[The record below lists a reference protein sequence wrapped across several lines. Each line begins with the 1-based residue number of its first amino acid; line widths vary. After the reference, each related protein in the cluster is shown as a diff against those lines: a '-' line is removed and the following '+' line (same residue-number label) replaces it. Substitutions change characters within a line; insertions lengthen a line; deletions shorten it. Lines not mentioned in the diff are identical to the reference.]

1 VLDSIFT
8 FLFKYRPA
16 VFAHGHLGFEPPI
29 PPTVLVLGV
38 TILLAGVLV
47 TYHSA
52 RSRLGRRSFFILT
65 GLRTALVA
73 LLLLALLRPVVVV
86 STVVPQE
93 NILAV
98 VLDDSKSM
106 QLADQGDAPRSSLIS
121 RAFSSEEAGLLSA
134 LSERFTLRFFRFG
147 ADVARHD
154 LAQPLAF
161 GETQTNLGGALE
173 GVRRELTGVPL
184 AGVVVVT
191 DGAQNAGEHLAES
204 ILQYQSDGVPIYTVG
219 VGREVLPRD
228 IELSRVETPH
238 QVLKGSSVM
247 VDVMLTQSGFRGDR
261 VTLNVEDGGR
271 IVNSQEVRLAGD
283 REATVVRVKLTAT
296 EAGAR
301 LFRFHVPPQPGELVI
316 ENNAREVMIS
326 VEDRREK
333 ILYFEG
339 EPRFEVK
346 FIRRALE
353 DDQNIQVVTLQRT
366 AENKYLRLGVD
377 DPDELVA
384 GFPET
389 REELFA
395 YRGIILGSVEASYFS
410 HSQLVLLEEFV
421 GQRGGGLLVLGGRR
435 AFGEGGYAGTPLE
448 PVLPVVLPR
457 TADTEF
463 FSEVAVRPTP
473 AGLVHPV
480 TRLVDDAEQ
489 SRQQW
494 TGLPHVSL
502 LNPITQSKPGASTLL
517 TGRADASGESYVVLA
532 FQRYGKG
539 KAIAFAAQDSWL
551 WQMHADIPLDD
562 MTHET
567 FWRQM
572 LRWLVSNVPDLV
584 TVATTTEQVEPG
596 ETVTITADVRDS
608 SYLGVNGAQ
617 VTASV
622 TDALGTET
630 EYPMEWTVTED
641 GLYRGSLT
649 TGLAGRYDIRVVARR
664 EDTTLG
670 EGHAALRAEPQPTE
684 FFSPAMRG
692 DLLKDVAAQ
701 TGGRFYTEA
710 TLGGLAEDVRYTE
723 SGMTRVESRDLWDS
737 PALFLTLLA
746 VVSLEWLLR
755 RRRGLA

>member
-1 VLDSIFT
+1 MFDSIFS

-16 VFAHGHLGFEPPI
+16 VFANGRLGFEPPI
-29 PPTVLVLGV
+29 PPVVLVLGV

-47 TYHSA
+47 TYRSA
-52 RSRLGRRSFFILT
+52 RGRMGRRYFFTLT
-65 GLRTALVA
+65 GLRTALLA

-86 STVVPQE
+86 STVIPQE

-121 RAFSSEEAGLLSA
+121 RTFSSEEAGLLHD

-147 ADVARHD
+147 TDVARHD
-154 LAQPLAF
+154 LAQPLGF
-161 GETQTNLGGALE
+161 GETRTNLGGALA

-191 DGAQNAGEHLAES
+191 DGADNVAGNLAES
-204 ILQYQSDGVPIYTVG
+204 VLQYQSDGVPIYTVG

-228 IELSRVETPH
+228 IELSRVEAPH

-301 LFRFHVPPQPGELVI
+301 LFRFHVPPQPGELI
-316 ENNAREVMIS
+316 SENNARDVMIS

-377 DPDELVA
+377 DPDELVS
-384 GFPET
+384 GFPAT

-395 YRGIILGSVEASYFS
+395 YRGIILGSVEASYFT

-448 PVLPVVLPR
+448 TVLPVVLPR
-457 TADTEF
+457 TADAEF
-463 FSEVAVRPTP
+463 FSEVAVGPTP

-480 TRLVDDAEQ
+480 TRLVDDGKQ
-489 SRQQW
+489 SSERW
-494 TGLPHVSL
+494 TGLPRVSL
-502 LNPITQSKPGASTLL
+502 LNPIIQSKPGASTLL
-517 TGRADASGESYVVLA
+517 TGRSDASSESYVVLA

-539 KAIAFAAQDSWL
+539 KAIAFTPQDSWL

-584 TVATTTEQVEPG
+584 TVATPTEQVEPG

-617 VTASV
+617 VTASI

-630 EYPMEWTVTED
+630 DYPMEWTVTED
-641 GLYRGSLT
+641 GVYRTSLPT
-649 TGLAGRYDIRVVARR
+649 DLAGRYDVRVLARR
-664 EDTTLG
+664 GDAVLG

-684 FFSPAMRG
+684 YFSPAMRA

-710 TLGGLAEDVRYTE
+710 TLGRLAEDVRYTE
-723 SGMTRVESRDLWDS
+723 SGMTRLESHDVWDS
-737 PALFLTLLA
+737 PILFLALLA
-746 VVSLEWLLR
+746 IVSLEWLLR